1 MNNIYKTFATT
12 FIYTKKSGGGSLAEQ
27 SLIEYIMKADRI
39 NKSSEAF
46 KPVLDAIKTRQTT
59 AVLYRVLLSE
69 EVVLSIYSKELP
81 ASFKVFTASDVK
93 TNTKDKKTFID
104 LTGIVTFNNGYFNCR
119 EVDKL
124 CAYLLSALTNL
135 VYYAEPTRLTN
146 NGVIINTS
154 TVCYVKLFTG
164 IFDYLRII
172 NYSDSKEKIS
182 YIVAVYYLY
191 TMLGKDINAARS
203 AAASIVNVPVRESS
217 AYDIYYDYE
226 KDFDDID
233 IFINSLAETFKLK
246 GLTTDVFLD
255 RWIYL
260 YGKGTMY
267 GCELLPS
274 FLSMIT
280 NAYSGSYI
288 NNQKKIETSCGRDMV
303 TLSTTIL
310 QVGAEMY
317 NRGFRYESFEDV
329 ENARYRL
336 ENKYGE

>member
-1 MNNIYKTFATT
+1 MNTYKTFANT
-12 FIYTKKSGGGSLAEQ
+12 FIYSRKAGGGSLAEQ

-59 AVLYRVLLSE
+59 AVLYRVLLSD
-69 EVVLSIYSKELP
+69 EVALCVYTKELP

-93 TNTKDKKTFID
+93 SGSKQKKTFID
-104 LTGIVTFNNGYFNCR
+104 LTGLVTFNNGYFTCK
-119 EVDKL
+119 EIDKL
-124 CAYLLSALTNL
+124 CAYLLAALINL
-135 VYYAEPTRLTN
+135 VYYSEPSRIYN

-164 IFDYLRII
+164 ILDYLRIV
-172 NYSDSKEKIS
+172 NYSDNRLKIS

-191 TMLGKDINAARS
+191 TMMEKDIKAARN
-203 AAASIVNVPVRESS
+203 AAASITQVPVRDAS

-226 KDFDDID
+226 KDFADID
-233 IFINSLAETFKLK
+233 AFVKFLSETFKLK
-246 GLTTDVFLD
+246 GFTTDVFID

-274 FLSMIT
+274 FLCMIT

-288 NNQKKIETSCGRDMV
+288 NNQKKIETSCGRDIV
-303 TLSTTIL
+303 TLSTTML
-310 QVGAEMY
+310 QVGADVY
-317 NRGFRYESFEDV
+317 NRGFRYESSV
-329 ENARYRL
+329 EVDQARYRL
-336 ENKYGE
+336 ENNYYG